1 MSEKNS
7 NFAEKFWIMVT
18 NVIKRYVWLLNTIYS
33 RAPITKEEIDTAW
46 SRSAINESKSS
57 QIPRETFNR
66 YRDAIAEIF
75 DVEILCDR
83 RTNTYSVSQTGH
95 AEETTRWLIST
106 FSMANTIRE
115 SESLASRIALE
126 EIPSGLD
133 HLSVLVDAM
142 HSQVEVM
149 LTHQSFHRTEPHTF
163 SMQPYGLKVFK
174 RRWYVIGYSDEYQT
188 IRSFALDRVLS
199 VKMTNTSWTMP
210 ENFDLKQYF
219 GAYAGIMRD
228 EEPEVIRVWV
238 SKKSAN
244 FVRTLPI
251 HSSQQEIE
259 QTADGSIFQY
269 YVAPTIEFLQELR
282 AHSFDLRV
290 IQPESLRKRMQAD
303 AEKVIEMYKNQ

>member
-1 MSEKNS
+1 M
-7 NFAEKFWIMVT
+7 IMVT

-33 RAPITKEEIDTAW
+33 RAPITKEEIDSAW

-75 DVEILCDR
+75 NVEIQCDR
-83 RTNTYSVSQTGH
+83 RTNTYSVRQTRRT
-95 AEETTRWLIST
+95 EDTIRWLISA

-149 LTHQSFHRTEPHTF
+149 LTHQSFHRSEPHTF
-163 SMQPYGLKVFK
+163 CMQPYGLKVFK
-174 RRWYVIGYSDEYQT
+174 RRWYVIGYADEYQT
-188 IRSFALDRVLS
+188 IRSFALDRVRS
-199 VKMTNTSWTMP
+199 VKMTNTSWIMP
-210 ENFDLKQYF
+210 ENFDLNQYF

-238 SKKSAN
+238 NKKSAN

-259 QTADGSIFQY
+259 QTEDGSIFQY

-290 IQPESLRKRMQAD
+290 LQPESLRKKMQED
-303 AEKVIEMYKNQ
+303 AEKVIEMYKEQ